1 MQTACKNN
9 TKIWGWI
16 AISIATSLFVLLGTL
31 GFSFLNSQIQKVYA
45 DTVLIN
51 PLENYSTMDTFD
63 TVNGGAYDSS
73 TNPYKINSADD
84 LIKLAYYVNV
94 VRSMDYATS
103 SYELTNHINL
113 SAYNW
118 QPIGAL
124 GYDEE
129 EIAYIPFSGIFN
141 GNGYSIYGL
150 TINNTSMSETSTIT
164 SAGLFGT
171 VAYTTYNAV
180 NYAPVLKLFGIKD
193 GNIVTNAYY
202 TGAIAGN
209 VVGDLNVIITY
220 PSGAS
225 VGDAVS
231 SAVIQECYSA
241 SFVQGRVYTGGLV
254 GSISDNACIYN
265 SYSTSSEITGT
276 SGTDV
281 YSTNS
286 AGGAGGIAGIAI
298 CEGSTAAIKNCYSV
312 CVVNKEGNTTNVGG
326 IVGNVSSISVA
337 RYRTNFYLLLNTS
350 VNDGST
356 AGTSEPT
363 REVMKDKGIYTDQYW
378 SVKQLESGVIE
389 NYIRG
394 DTPNAIWKISDILNN
409 GYPMLTR
416 VNQLSKITLDLT
428 ATDLDT
434 PETIAQTY
442 FTGYKDI
449 ANPTVSAL
457 ANAKPIVL
465 NATNFVIE
473 QGKSFY
479 INAEPLETA
488 ENHIYEFDD
497 WYYSVRGNTAV
508 DNSINGTAMNTPE
521 SSLNTIPYY
530 VGSDMTFKAEFV
542 YKLYTVSFNP
552 NDTNYGSVNVKVS
565 QDGTLGNVDWTGIDF
580 ATGNTA
586 EARIGAVVMVQ
597 VTPVA
602 GYEVSTWSVN
612 STTLLDGDENTYVAE
627 TYEFAVEGDI
637 IVLVSFTPKE
647 FSFSC
652 TLSSGQTDLGDVT
665 YKIDDSNDIS
675 GSTVSSVYFGNVIS
689 LYASNID
696 SNYSIDYWAISVNGG
711 EEVSLGSVSIFTVA
725 DYDSPNFTAIAHL
738 KKNYYT
744 VLISINN
751 ASVGTVAFVTPSG
764 EGLSRNLAFD
774 DSWSITVQDIQ
785 EGYHFEKWDIIYNT
799 DQKDEGADITNVTLS
814 RTGTSYNLYCVAI
827 VSINVYTITLVDT
840 NATEGSLSI
849 GATDYQVSY
858 GTLFQVRAT
867 PNAGYYFVNW
877 TDEDNL
883 EMGTNETIKYLVVD
897 DKTFAANFQAINYTV
912 KFFAIS
918 SNYDTTY
925 TIGNNCFIQTRSSG
939 YSINENIEFS
949 AVAPMWYEFDY
960 WEMRTTTLTSGT
972 DFVFDNTNGTGVINA
987 IHCNIEIV
995 GYFKLE
1001 KATVTFAINDEDFGN
1016 YEFIYNDT
1024 VLKFNERIQT
1034 SYDYSVR
1041 SILELRNAIPSEE
1054 YYTFSYW
1061 LVNGIP
1067 VAHSSSL
1074 SFEITD
1080 NVTVTAVFRYTE
1092 YPVNLLLNIDGAG
1105 VINGLTS
1112 NYYDYNTQFTLNVT
1126 TKPGYEF
1133 LAWYSLNTVTGVY
1146 TKLSEEEILNYT
1158 VAGITNIVASFV
1170 QKGTVYI
1177 SLSDKNAGTVV
1188 GAGVYNIG
1196 TEVQLI
1202 ALRNEGFKF
1211 LHWLKNGEIVS
1222 TDSNYDIEVNAGTN
1236 KFIAV
1241 YIPVKQVSIT
1251 INNSSLG
1258 RIQSSGSTE
1267 LGSSVTMTATPY
1279 NNCTFI
1285 GWAVNNN
1292 IVSTN
1297 STYNLAV
1304 YGDIEVK
1311 ALFKQNFNWS
1321 IVIILVGSILFAI
1334 VLILGAINYVKL
1346 KESETVR
1353 ERVLSKFS
1361 DGRILLQPDEQR
1373 RKRASSKIEP
1383 VPTRKIE
1390 IKAIEPVPV
1399 RKIVVPPMDYKGNV
1413 KTKKSLGELTK
1424 PDEKLDNK
1432 KMRGRPA
1439 GAKNKKVKKEKNK
1452 SPTGKRGR
1460 PKGST
1465 KK

>member
-1 MQTACKNN
+1 MQIACKNN
-9 TKIWGWI
+9 TKLWGWI
-16 AISIATSLFVLLGTL
+16 AVSIAVSLFVLFGTM

-45 DTVLIN
+45 DTLLIN
-51 PLENYSTMDTFD
+51 PLENYSTTDSFD
-63 TVNGGAYDSS
+63 TVNGGAYDRS

-84 LIKLAYYVNV
+84 LIKLAYYVDV
-94 VRSMDYATS
+94 VRSMDYATA
-103 SYELTNHINL
+103 SYELTNHIDL

-129 EIAYIPFSGIFN
+129 EVAYIPFSGIFN

-171 VAYTTYNAV
+171 VAYTTYNTV

-209 VVGDLNVIITY
+209 VVGDLNVMIIY

-265 SYSTSSEITGT
+265 SYTTSSEIAGID
-276 SGTDV
+276 GTDV

-286 AGGAGGIAGIAI
+286 AGGTGGIAGIAI

-312 CVVNKEGNTTNVGG
+312 CVADKEGNTTNVGG

-350 VNDGST
+350 ANDGST

-378 SVKQLESGVIE
+378 SVKQLENGVIE

-394 DTPNAIWKISDILNN
+394 DVPNTIWKISNILNS

-416 VNQLSKITLDLT
+416 VNQLSKITLDLS

-449 ANPTVSAL
+449 SNPTISAL
-457 ANAKPIVL
+457 ANAKPVVL

-508 DNSINGTAMNTPE
+508 DNSTDGTAMHTPD

-530 VGSDMTFKAEFV
+530 VASDMTFEAEFV

-552 NDTNYGSVNVKVS
+552 NDINYGSVNVKVS
-565 QDGTLGNVDWTGIDF
+565 QYGTLGNVDWTEFDY
-580 ATGNTA
+580 ATGNIA
-586 EARIGAVVMVQ
+586 EAKIGAIVIVE

-602 GYEVSTWSVN
+602 GYEVSTWNVN
-612 STTLLDGDENTYVAE
+612 STTLLDGSSNTYVAE
-627 TYEFAVEGDI
+627 TYEFAVEGGI

-647 FSFSC
+647 FNFNCS
-652 TLSSGQTDLGDVT
+652 LSAGQTDLGDVA
-665 YKIDDSNDIS
+665 YKIDDSNEIS
-675 GSTVSSVYFGNVIS
+675 GSTISTVHYGNVIS
-689 LYASNID
+689 LFANNID
-696 SNYSIDYWAISVNGG
+696 SNYSLDYWTISVNGG
-711 EEVSLGSVSIFTVA
+711 EEVTLGSVSIFTVA
-725 DYDSPNFTAIAHL
+725 DYESPNFTAIAHL

-744 VLISINN
+744 ILISINN
-751 ASVGTVAFVTPSG
+751 ASVGNVAFVTPSG
-764 EGLSRNLAFD
+764 EGLSRNVAFD
-774 DSWSITVQDIQ
+774 GSWSITVQNIQ
-785 EGYHFEKWDIIYNT
+785 EGYHFEKWDITYNT
-799 DQKDEGADITNVTLS
+799 DQKDESADITDLTLS
-814 RTGTSYNLYCVAI
+814 RIGTSYNLYCVAI

-840 NATEGSLSI
+840 NSTEGSLSI
-849 GATDYQVSY
+849 GATDYQISY
-858 GTLFQVRAT
+858 GTMFQVRAT

-877 TDEDNL
+877 TDENDL

-897 DKTFAANFQAINYTV
+897 NKIFTANFQAINYTV
-912 KFFAIS
+912 TFFAIS
-918 SNYDTTY
+918 SGNDNTY
-925 TIGNNCFIQTRSSG
+925 TLGNNCFVQTRPSG
-939 YSINENIEFS
+939 YSINEDIDFS
-949 AVAPMWYEFDY
+949 AVAPMWYVFDY
-960 WEMRTTTLTSGT
+960 WEMRTNTLTSGV
-972 DFVFDNTNGTGVINA
+972 DFVFNNINGTGEINA

-1001 KATVTFAINDEDFGN
+1001 KATVTFAINDENFGD

-1024 VLKFNERIQT
+1024 VLKFSERIQAN
-1034 SYDYSVR
+1034 YEYNVR
-1041 SILELRNAIPSEE
+1041 SILELRNANPLEE
-1054 YYTFSYW
+1054 YYTFSNW

-1067 VAHSSSL
+1067 VAHSTSL
-1074 SFEITD
+1074 SFEITE
-1080 NVTVTAVFRYTE
+1080 NVTIMAVFRYTE
-1092 YPVNLLLNIDGAG
+1092 YPVNLLMNIDEAG
-1105 VINGLTS
+1105 IISGLTS
-1112 NYYDYNTQFTLNVT
+1112 NYYDYNTQFTLNVN

-1133 LAWYSLNTVTGVY
+1133 LAWYSLNKVTGVY
-1146 TKLSEEEILNYT
+1146 TKLSEDENLTYT
-1158 VAGITNIVASFV
+1158 VNGITNIYASFV

-1177 SLSDKNAGTVV
+1177 SLADENAGTVV
-1188 GAGVYNIG
+1188 GSGIYDIG
-1196 TEVQLI
+1196 TKVHLI

-1211 LHWLKNGEIVS
+1211 LHWLNNGEIVS
-1222 TDSNYDIEVNAGTN
+1222 TDNDYEITVNAGTN
-1236 KFIAV
+1236 KFVAV
-1241 YIPVKQVSIT
+1241 YIPVKQVSVT

-1258 RIQSSGSTE
+1258 RIHSSGSTE
-1267 LGSSVTMTATPY
+1267 LGSSVTLSATPY

-1292 IVSTN
+1292 IVSTD

-1304 YGDIEVK
+1304 YGDIEVQ

-1334 VLILGAINYVKL
+1334 ILILGAINYVKL
-1346 KESETVR
+1346 KESETIR

-1361 DGRILLQPDEQR
+1361 DGRILLQPDEPI
-1373 RKRASSKIEP
+1373 RKRISSKIEP
-1383 VPTRKIE
+1383 VPTRKLE

-1424 PDEKLDNK
+1424 PDDKIENK

-1439 GAKNKKVKKEKNK
+1439 GAKNKKVNKVKNK
-1452 SPTGKRGR
+1452 NPTGKRGR